1 MGVCM
6 LSKSDFSLWYL
17 GLVPLALVST
27 IGSISFAF
35 GLCSLRSVRDQLQID
50 ERTKTKLE
58 TFVARMTAFSC
69 LVLMPHLTQLVM
81 RFYEGSNTENWEK
94 NYYGENCDD
103 LFVPCLS
110 EEQRRELSA
119 PTAAFIVSKYLI
131 LLLPALAPLTW
142 IANGEKTFRNFFFHI
157 ERFFLT
163 VILEKTVRSWRH
175 SSRGSTLTS
184 SSCVKSNLYHQSSKG
199 GSSFDDSRTDQSLSD
214 TGIIPC
220 PRELIVNYNQDDTK
234 LLNAV

>member
-142 IANGEKTFRNFFFHI
+142 IANGEKTFRNFFFLI
-157 ERFFLT
+157 ERFFLI

>member
-142 IANGEKTFRNFFFHI
+142 IANGEKTFRNFFFSH
-157 ERFFLT
+157 
-163 VILEKTVRSWRH
+163 
-175 SSRGSTLTS
+175 
-184 SSCVKSNLYHQSSKG
+184 
-199 GSSFDDSRTDQSLSD
+199 RTIFSD
-214 TGIIPC
+214 C
-220 PRELIVNYNQDDTK
+220 YFRENC
-234 LLNAV
+234 